1 MSNLFV
7 TGLSGLQAFQRA
19 LDATSQNIANS
30 NTEGYV
36 RQRADFST
44 RESSLVGD
52 VWLGSGVAVGRV
64 RRVVNE
70 FLADQSRTAQSSAA
84 RLEVFANQ
92 SARVTNLL
100 GNASGGLSSSLQR
113 LQNAIE
119 GVAAEPASIAA
130 RQVMLGELEG
140 AVTQLRSI
148 DGRLRE
154 FESETNGQIEAE
166 VSTIDGLASG
176 LAAMNR
182 EIAAAKASTGGV
194 PNELMDERD
203 RLLDKLASK
212 VAVRF
217 VPTDN
222 GSVNVFVGQGQ
233 PLVLGEVAGRFGLQQ
248 DPADGT
254 RKRVVLRSDG
264 TAFDITASL
273 TGGALG
279 GLVDFRGQVLDSTR
293 NEVGRI
299 ATVLAAALNDQHVK
313 GIDLTGAPGVA
324 LLSAGAPQAIVPSTN
339 DGALTAGVTLTDP
352 RALTGA
358 DYQLSWS
365 GTAWAARR
373 LDTGATVP
381 MAGNGSSGSPFVFD
395 GLSVEV
401 SGMPAVGDRVLLR
414 PTREA
419 VQSMAVQVGTPARIA
434 AALPVRANAA
444 VGNTGAASV
453 SALEVQD
460 PAHPDLRDA
469 VSLSFPTA
477 TTVSIDGGPVQPWA
491 PGQAIDHN
499 GWRLR
504 IAGQPA
510 AGDAFMV
517 GDNGGGRG
525 DNRNA
530 LQLSETLRGPLL
542 ESGTVS
548 LADAATRLVSGVGNI
563 TQQAERNQEVQQLV
577 HQESVKQRLSISGVN
592 LDEEAANLLRYQQA
606 YQASAQV
613 IRAAN
618 EVFRMLIDV
627 VR

>member
-52 VWLGSGVAVGRV
+52 VWVGSGVAVGRV
-64 RRVVNE
+64 RRVVND

-84 RLEVFANQ
+84 RMEVFASQ
-92 SARVTNLL
+92 SARVANLL

-119 GVAAEPASIAA
+119 GVATEPASIAA
-130 RQVMLGELEG
+130 RQVMLGELQG
-140 AVTQLRSI
+140 TVAQLRSL
-148 DGRLRE
+148 DGRLRD
-154 FESETNGQIEAE
+154 FETEANGQIAAE
-166 VSTIDGLASG
+166 VTAIDGLASG

-182 EIAAAKASTGGV
+182 EIAAAKASSGGV

-203 RLLDKLASK
+203 RLLDKLAGK
-212 VAVRF
+212 VALRF
-217 VPTDN
+217 VPNQDGT
-222 GSVNVFVGQGQ
+222 VNVLVGQGQ
-233 PLVLGEVAGRFGLQQ
+233 TLVLGDVAARVALQP
-248 DPADGT
+248 DPTDVA
-254 RKRVVLRSDG
+254 RQRVVLRTDG
-264 TAFDITASL
+264 GTVDVTGSL
-273 TGGALG
+273 TGGAIG
-279 GLVDFRGQVLDSTR
+279 GLVEFRSQVLDGAR
-293 NEVGRI
+293 NELGRI
-299 ATVLAAALNDQHVK
+299 GTVLAAALNDQHTK
-313 GIDLTGAPGVA
+313 GIDLTGAPGGA
-324 LLSAGAPQAIVPSTN
+324 LLSAGAPQAIIPSTN

-381 MAGNGSSGSPFVFD
+381 MAGDGSAGSPFVFD

-401 SGMPAVGDRVLLR
+401 SGTPALGDRVLLR

-419 VQSMAVQVGTPARIA
+419 VQSMAVQVGIPARIA
-434 AALPVRANAA
+434 AALPVRASAA

-453 SALEVQD
+453 SAIEVQD

-477 TTVSIDGGPVQPWA
+477 STVSIDGGPAQPWA
-491 PGQAIDHN
+491 PGQVIDHN

-510 AGDAFMV
+510 AGDAFTV
-517 GDNGGGRG
+517 GDNGAGRG

-563 TQQAERNQEVQQLV
+563 TQQAERNQDVQQLV
-577 HQESVKQRLSISGVN
+577 YQESVKQRQSISGVN

-618 EVFRMLIDV
+618 EVFRMLIDI